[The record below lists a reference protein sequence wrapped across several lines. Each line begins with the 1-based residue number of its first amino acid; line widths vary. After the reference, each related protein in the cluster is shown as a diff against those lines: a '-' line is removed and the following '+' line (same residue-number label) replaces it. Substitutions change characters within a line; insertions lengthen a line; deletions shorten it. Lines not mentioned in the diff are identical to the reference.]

1 MGLLQYRDRR
11 HEDSGWCAHRA
22 GHEGDPA
29 VGRVLRRL
37 DDRAA
42 ERLELTCSRH
52 LAGHE
57 PDPARSPAG
66 SRVTCRHPPSSVARP
81 ATVNRYNRY
90 DDGGSLKSS
99 VRRSSREPVS
109 RRMACSDE
117 IAGYSPAV
125 SRSVRV
131 MGWLRASRAPPGG
144 QPAPEG
150 RQRPGHHKDAVFT
163 LPEIFR
169 EAGAGIRPAVIATA
183 ERLGITRVATVDRRH
198 FTVVLPKHVGSF
210 ALLPDPLN
218 GRRSDPQG
226 HPENPAQRSLCTDR
240 GRGLA
245 ARRVRQC
252 RR

>member
-1 MGLLQYRDRR
+1 VGLLQYRDRR

-22 GHEGDPA
+22 GHDGDPA
-29 VGRVLRRL
+29 VGRVLRQL

-57 PDPARSPAG
+57 LDPARSPAG
-66 SRVTCRHPPSSVARP
+66 SRVTCRHPPSSVARS

-150 RQRPGHHKDAVFT
+150 RQRPGHHKDEVFT

-169 EAGAGIRPAVIATA
+169 EAGAGSA
-183 ERLGITRVATVDRRH
+183 DRGEPMS
-198 FTVVLPKHVGSF
+198 LLSWGYEP
-210 ALLPDPLN
+210 LLPSTDAR
-218 GRRSDPQG
+218 GSCWVGFSWSWRRCGIGQP
-226 HPENPAQRSLCTDR
+226 
-240 GRGLA
+240 
-245 ARRVRQC
+245 
-252 RR
+252 